1 MHARMAPTG
10 RKSHTPSYEGI
21 GVQDEYPKVLA
32 AAATHFFQRMVN
44 GEMAGDRTPPLV
56 GCTVEQLTH
65 QHPPIFDG
73 RAKAMDVKNWI
84 ERLEKIFRALFCTNE
99 QNVEYATYNLMNLA

>member
-44 GEMAGDRTPPLV
+44 GEMVGDRTPSSI
-56 GCTVEQLTH
+56 GCTLEQFTD
-65 QHPPIFDG
+65 QHPPTFDG
-73 RAKAMDVKNWI
+73 RARAMNAENWI
-84 ERLEKIFRALFCTNE
+84 ERLENIFRALFCTNK
-99 QNVEYATYNLMNLA
+99 QKVEYAT